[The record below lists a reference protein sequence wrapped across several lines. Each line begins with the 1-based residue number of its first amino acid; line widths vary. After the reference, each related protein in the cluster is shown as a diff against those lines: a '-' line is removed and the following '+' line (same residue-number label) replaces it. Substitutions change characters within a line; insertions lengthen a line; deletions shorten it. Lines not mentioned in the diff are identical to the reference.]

1 MFTGKTKVP
10 VADFSGT
17 FGMPNL
23 TKLKTILGFDVYNDD
38 SAEISMTKANK
49 DGNEVPSAI
58 HFATKQGDFIND
70 YRLMSQAII
79 EEKS

>member
-1 MFTGKTKVP
+1 MLLQKINLLLLLAKLKTP
-10 VADFSGT
+10 VADFIGT

-38 SAEISMTKANK
+38 SADITMTKANK

-58 HFATKQGDFIND
+58 HFATKNKVTL
-70 YRLMSQAII
+70 LMTIV
-79 EEKS
+79 